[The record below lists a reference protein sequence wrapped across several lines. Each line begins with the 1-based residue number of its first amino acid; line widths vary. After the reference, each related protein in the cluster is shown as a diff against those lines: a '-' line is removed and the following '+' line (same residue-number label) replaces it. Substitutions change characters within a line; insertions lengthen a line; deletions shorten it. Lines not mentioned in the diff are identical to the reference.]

1 MPLAKQKS
9 SIDARLQLLDRWL
22 STRVRLG
29 FSVMPF
35 QTTESMAII
44 AIDVRQ
50 TNYAF
55 VARARGML

>member
-29 FSVMPF
+29 FSVMPS

-55 VARARGML
+55 VARAQGKL